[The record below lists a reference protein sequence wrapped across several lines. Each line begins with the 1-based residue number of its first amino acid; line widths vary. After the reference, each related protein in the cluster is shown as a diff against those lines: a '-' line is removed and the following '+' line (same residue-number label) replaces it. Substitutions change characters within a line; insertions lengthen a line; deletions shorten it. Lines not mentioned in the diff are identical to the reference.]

1 MNSIRSTVAWLALAA
16 AGTALTGCAGDG
28 PGVALP
34 TGSAPVTAPSA
45 TPPSAPPSAPP
56 AAPGDLPSSGSNPPG
71 TNPDGP
77 PTGYTDLEKGPGWV
91 VGVITRG
98 GTGPCYGLAA
108 EDGKTY
114 ALHSTEGIT
123 LTKNAHVRVKVIA
136 SRLRISCGEGQQ
148 VLLQAVEPIG

>member
-16 AGTALTGCAGDG
+16 AGTALNGCAGDG

-34 TGSAPVTAPSA
+34 TGSAPVAAPS
-45 TPPSAPPSAPP
+45 PSAPPSAP
-56 AAPGDLPSSGSNPPG
+56 GDLPSSNVNPPG

-77 PTGYTDLEKGPGWV
+77 PAGYTDLEKRPGWV

-98 GTGPCYGLAA
+98 GSGPCYGLAA

-114 ALHSTEGIT
+114 AMHSTEGIT
-123 LTKNAHVRVKVIA
+123 LTRNTHVRVRVIP

>member
-1 MNSIRSTVAWLALAA
+1 MNSFRSTAAWLALAV
-16 AGTALTGCAGDG
+16 AGTALTGCAGDR
-28 PGVALP
+28 PTVALP
-34 TGSAPVTAPSA
+34 LASAPVTSPSA
-45 TPPSAPPSAPP
+45 PASAPPSTAPP
-56 AAPGDLPSSGSNPPG
+56 SAPGDLPSSPSNPPG
-71 TNPDGP
+71 TDPDGP

-98 GTGPCYGLAA
+98 GSGPCYGLSA

-123 LTKNAHVRVKVIA
+123 LTKNTHVRVRVIP